1 MNRLPH
7 LVLKEIGFTLLAE
20 GKTLKV
26 KAEGYSMYP
35 AVRPGS
41 VIYIEPFEKG
51 MEPVPGEVIAWKKDP
66 GFVVHRLVRII
77 YDGSSTLFVTRGDS
91 CQGEDDPVTAGQ
103 LAGRVIRVETPGGK
117 ILRPDSFSGKKPY
130 YRLNRIL
137 LRINS
142 YMRRVGL

>member
-1 MNRLPH
+1 
-7 LVLKEIGFTLLAE
+7 LKEIGFTLLAE

-26 KAEGYSMYP
+26 KAEGFSMFP
-35 AVRPGS
+35 SVRPGS
-41 VIYIEPFEKG
+41 VIYIEPFEEG
-51 MEPVPGEVIAWKKDP
+51 REPVTGEVIAWKKDP

-77 YDGSSTLFVTRGDS
+77 NDGSSTLFVTRGDS
-91 CQGEDDPVTAGQ
+91 CPGEDDPVTAAQ

-117 ILRPDSFSGKKPY
+117 ILLPDSFSGKKPY